1 MEPKVITTEPT
12 KARSSIGGLLTRGLF
27 RGMPRVYTYA
37 IVGGTMALLIWM
49 KLRVVTGVPRTAY
62 ADPEGKPSHIAAPA
76 RPAPS
81 GGHVT
86 GQVQP
91 GQVAGHSDSQPGE
104 LVEETVTP
112 K

>member
-1 MEPKVITTEPT
+1 
-12 KARSSIGGLLTRGLF
+12 
-27 RGMPRVYTYA
+27 MPRVYTYA

-76 RPAPS
+76 HTAPAA
-81 GGHVT
+81 GQDT
-86 GQVQP
+86 GQETVKVA
-91 GQVAGHSDSQPGE
+91 GQVSRQAATQPVT